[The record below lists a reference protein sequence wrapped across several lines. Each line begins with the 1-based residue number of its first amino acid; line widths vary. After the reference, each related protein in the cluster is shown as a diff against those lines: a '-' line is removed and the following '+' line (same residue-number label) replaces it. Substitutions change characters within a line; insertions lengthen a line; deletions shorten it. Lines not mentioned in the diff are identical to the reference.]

1 MESAMTGGGLS
12 ERRSLVYNIDTN
24 FWNLFIK
31 YVERVGVERKKR
43 LAFLLAALLLPEAVF
58 AAAGGNDLAMG
69 NAVEYQYS
77 SHITGDRWMHDE
89 TTLYF
94 NDGFGRLIEFH
105 LTVEHQMTELSIRQN
120 GCVVWRGHLPGADR
134 FSVVREESMGGGLF
148 PDLIRRE
155 GVPRGHRQGRS
166 MERLRVQENGHTGQ
180 EPSSGVII
188 PD

>member
-1 MESAMTGGGLS
+1 MEFRMEGGGLL
-12 ERRSLVYNIDTN
+12 EKRPLVYNIDTN
-24 FWNLFIK
+24 YGNLFMKCLARI
-31 YVERVGVERKKR
+31 GVERKKR

-105 LTVEHQMTELSIRQN
+105 LTTDHQTTELSIRQN

-134 FSVVREESMGGGLF
+134 FSVVREESMGEVYF
-148 PDLIRRE
+148 LI
-155 GVPRGHRQGRS
+155 
-166 MERLRVQENGHTGQ
+166 
-180 EPSSGVII
+180 SSGEKEYRAGIDRDDRWSVSECKKTVTQDKS
-188 PD
+188 PLPV

>member
-1 MESAMTGGGLS
+1 MESDMAGGGLS

-24 FWNLFIK
+24 FGNLFMK

-43 LAFLLAALLLPEAVF
+43 LAFLLVALLLPEAVF

-134 FSVVREESMGGGLF
+134 FSVVREESMGEVYF
-148 PDLIRRE
+148 LI
-155 GVPRGHRQGRS
+155 
-166 MERLRVQENGHTGQ
+166 
-180 EPSSGVII
+180 SSGEKEYRAGIDRDDRWSVSECRKTVTQDKS
-188 PD
+188 PLPV

>member
-1 MESAMTGGGLS
+1 MEFAMAGGGLS

-120 GCVVWRGHLPGADR
+120 GCVVWRGHLPGADH
-134 FSVVREESMGGGLF
+134 FSVVREESMGEVYF
-148 PDLIRRE
+148 LI
-155 GVPRGHRQGRS
+155 
-166 MERLRVQENGHTGQ
+166 L
-180 EPSSGVII
+180 SGEKEYRAGIDRDDRWSVSECRKTVTQDKS
-188 PD
+188 PLPV

>member
-1 MESAMTGGGLS
+1 M
-12 ERRSLVYNIDTN
+12 
-24 FWNLFIK
+24 K

-58 AAAGGNDLAMG
+58 TAAGGNDLAMG

-105 LTVEHQMTELSIRQN
+105 LTTDHQTTELSIRQN
-120 GCVVWRGHLPGADR
+120 GCVVWQGYLPGAGR
-134 FSVVREESMGGGLF
+134 FSVVREESMGEVYF
-148 PDLIRRE
+148 LI
-155 GVPRGHRQGRS
+155 
-166 MERLRVQENGHTGQ
+166 
-180 EPSSGVII
+180 SSGEKEYRAGIDRDDRWSVSECRKTVTQDKS
-188 PD
+188 PLPV

>member
-1 MESAMTGGGLS
+1 MEFDMAGGGLS
-12 ERRSLVYNIDTN
+12 EKRLLVYNIDTN
-24 FWNLFIK
+24 FWNLFMK
-31 YVERVGVERKKR
+31 YLERVGVERKKR
-43 LAFLLAALLLPEAVF
+43 FAFLLALLLLPEAVF

-77 SHITGDRWMHDE
+77 SHITGDRWMYDE

-134 FSVVREESMGGGLF
+134 FSVVREESMGEVYF
-148 PDLIRRE
+148 LIASGEKEYRAGIDRDDRWSVSE
-155 GVPRGHRQGRS
+155 CRKTITQGR
-166 MERLRVQENGHTGQ
+166 RALPV
-180 EPSSGVII
+180 
-188 PD
+188 

>member
-12 ERRSLVYNIDTN
+12 EKRSLVYNIDKN

-58 AAAGGNDLAMG
+58 AAAGGNDFAMG

-89 TTLYF
+89 MTLYF

-134 FSVVREESMGGGLF
+134 FSVVREESMGEVYF
-148 PDLIRRE
+148 LI
-155 GVPRGHRQGRS
+155 
-166 MERLRVQENGHTGQ
+166 
-180 EPSSGVII
+180 SSGEKEYRAGIDRDDRWSVSECRKTVTQDKS
-188 PD
+188 PLPV

>member
-1 MESAMTGGGLS
+1 
-12 ERRSLVYNIDTN
+12 
-24 FWNLFIK
+24 
-31 YVERVGVERKKR
+31 
-43 LAFLLAALLLPEAVF
+43 
-58 AAAGGNDLAMG
+58 MG

-134 FSVVREESMGGGLF
+134 FSVVREESMGEVYF
-148 PDLIRRE
+148 LI
-155 GVPRGHRQGRS
+155 
-166 MERLRVQENGHTGQ
+166 
-180 EPSSGVII
+180 SSGEKEYRAGIDRDDRWSVSECRKMITQDKRSL
-188 PD
+188 PV

>member
-1 MESAMTGGGLS
+1 MESDMAGGGLS

-24 FWNLFIK
+24 FGNLFMK

-43 LAFLLAALLLPEAVF
+43 LAFLLALLLLPEAVF

-69 NAVEYQYS
+69 NAVEYRYS

-105 LTVEHQMTELSIRQN
+105 LTADHQTTELSIRQN
-120 GCVVWRGHLPGADR
+120 GCVVWQGYLPGAGR
-134 FSVVREESMGGGLF
+134 FSVVREESMGEVYF
-148 PDLIRRE
+148 LISAGEKEYRARIDRDDRWSVSE
-155 GVPRGHRQGRS
+155 CKKSIMQDKSP
-166 MERLRVQENGHTGQ
+166 L
-180 EPSSGVII
+180 PL
-188 PD
+188 

>member
-1 MESAMTGGGLS
+1 MEFDMVGGGLS
-12 ERRSLVYNIDTN
+12 EKRSLVYNIDTN
-24 FWNLFIK
+24 FWNLFMK
-31 YVERVGVERKKR
+31 YLERVGVERKKR
-43 LAFLLAALLLPEAVF
+43 LAFLLALLLLPEAVF

-134 FSVVREESMGGGLF
+134 FSVVREESMGEVYF
-148 PDLIRRE
+148 LI
-155 GVPRGHRQGRS
+155 
-166 MERLRVQENGHTGQ
+166 
-180 EPSSGVII
+180 SSGEKEYRAGIDRDDRWSVSECRKTVTQDKS
-188 PD
+188 PLPV

>member
-43 LAFLLAALLLPEAVF
+43 LAFLLALLLLPEAVF

-69 NAVEYQYS
+69 NAVEYRYS

-105 LTVEHQMTELSIRQN
+105 LTTDHQTTELSIRQN
-120 GCVVWRGHLPGADR
+120 GCVVWQGYLPGAGR
-134 FSVVREESMGGGLF
+134 FSVVREESMGEVYF
-148 PDLIRRE
+148 LI
-155 GVPRGHRQGRS
+155 
-166 MERLRVQENGHTGQ
+166 
-180 EPSSGVII
+180 SSGEKEYRARIDRDDRWSVSECKKSIMQNKS
-188 PD
+188 PLPL

>member
-1 MESAMTGGGLS
+1 MDFDRAGGGLS
-12 ERRSLVYNIDTN
+12 EKWSLVYNIDTN
-24 FWNLFIK
+24 FWDLFMK
-31 YVERVGVERKKR
+31 YLEKVGVERKKR
-43 LAFLLAALLLPEAVF
+43 LAFLLVLLLLPEAVF

-77 SHITGDRWMHDE
+77 SHITGDRWMHNE

-134 FSVVREESMGGGLF
+134 FSVVREESMGEVYF
-148 PDLIRRE
+148 LI
-155 GVPRGHRQGRS
+155 
-166 MERLRVQENGHTGQ
+166 
-180 EPSSGVII
+180 SSGEKEYRAGIDRDDRWSVSECRKTVTQDKS
-188 PD
+188 PLPV

>member
-1 MESAMTGGGLS
+1 MESDMAGGGLS

-24 FWNLFIK
+24 FGNLFMK

-105 LTVEHQMTELSIRQN
+105 LMTDHQTTELSIRQN
-120 GCVVWRGHLPGADR
+120 GCVVWQGHLPGADR
-134 FSVVREESMGGGLF
+134 FSVVREESMGEVYF
-148 PDLIRRE
+148 LI
-155 GVPRGHRQGRS
+155 
-166 MERLRVQENGHTGQ
+166 L
-180 EPSSGVII
+180 SGEKEYRARIDRDDRWSVSECRKTITQDKS
-188 PD
+188 PLPV

>member
-1 MESAMTGGGLS
+1 M
-12 ERRSLVYNIDTN
+12 
-24 FWNLFIK
+24 K
-31 YVERVGVERKKR
+31 RKKR
-43 LAFLLAALLLPEAVF
+43 LALLLALLLLPEAVF

-134 FSVVREESMGGGLF
+134 FSVVREESMGEVYF
-148 PDLIRRE
+148 LISSGEKEYRAGIDRDDRWSVSE
-155 GVPRGHRQGRS
+155 CRKTITQGR
-166 MERLRVQENGHTGQ
+166 RALPV
-180 EPSSGVII
+180 
-188 PD
+188 

>member
-1 MESAMTGGGLS
+1 M
-12 ERRSLVYNIDTN
+12 
-24 FWNLFIK
+24 K

-58 AAAGGNDLAMG
+58 AAAEGNDLAMG

-120 GCVVWRGHLPGADR
+120 GCVVWRGQLPGADR
-134 FSVVREESMGGGLF
+134 FSVVREESMGEVYF
-148 PDLIRRE
+148 LI
-155 GVPRGHRQGRS
+155 
-166 MERLRVQENGHTGQ
+166 
-180 EPSSGVII
+180 SSGEKEYARASTGTIDGASLNAGKRSHRTRTLFRCDHSGLAYYI
-188 PD
+188 